1 MSFRQFRKK
10 ITKEIQY
17 FLFTSCLTL
26 GIAIGI
32 NACVSPNNDQN
43 NDKKTEESKSPVPI
57 FLFMQA
63 SPDGKTIEGIVPS
76 DLVEQLGSLDRV
88 IQSIPTGSKFSLI
101 QFGKPLGMFQIISVR
116 GSDAFGAIASFKVQT
131 PNNNEKDPQLKA
143 LDPAVL
149 RQSNLT
155 IVASDRLNKPANN
168 PQNNSQNN
176 PQSSDRTYVFNCPNK
191 IQPLVLEKSR
201 NLFLKLGADQAAI
214 PQVAIA
220 SIVCADID
228 GDGQPEIIAGLRL
241 DNTIRPVGFDPQ
253 VWKEFLSRPAIERQE
268 YSMLVMLRKSGN
280 DWISE
285 PILTHTRALS
295 YINDSVSSYALYGIQ
310 EINGDR
316 YPEIIVQEIGL
327 NSFDVRVLTPNV
339 DAQGRWQ
346 WRSYYQNQR
355 SLNIVQ

>member
-1 MSFRQFRKK
+1 MPFRQFRKK
-10 ITKEIQY
+10 ISKEIQY

-26 GIAIGI
+26 GIAIGL

-43 NDKKTEESKSPVPI
+43 NGKKAEESKSPVPI

-88 IQSIPTGSKFSLI
+88 VQSIPSGSKFSLI
-101 QFGKPLGMFQIISVR
+101 QFGKPLGMFQISAVR
-116 GSDAFGAIASFKVQT
+116 GSDAFGAIASFKLQA

-143 LDPAVL
+143 LDPTVL

-155 IVASDRLNKPANN
+155 IVASDRLNNIP
-168 PQNNSQNN
+168 NNSQ
-176 PQSSDRTYVFNCPNK
+176 SIDRTYVFNCPNK

-201 NLFLKLGADQAAI
+201 NLFLNLGANQAAI

-220 SIVCADID
+220 SLVCADID
-228 GDGQPEIIAGLRL
+228 GDNQPEIIAGLRL

-253 VWKEFLSRPAIERQE
+253 MWKEFLSRPAIERQE

-280 DWISE
+280 DWTSE

-327 NSFDVRVLTPNV
+327 NSLDVRVLTPNV
-339 DAQGRWQ
+339 DAQGKWQ

>member
-1 MSFRQFRKK
+1 MPFRQFRRK
-10 ITKEIQY
+10 ISKEIQY
-17 FLFTSCLTL
+17 FLFTSCVTL
-26 GIAIGI
+26 GIAVAL
-32 NACVSPNNDQN
+32 NACISPNND
-43 NDKKTEESKSPVPI
+43 KKAEESKSPVPI

-88 IQSIPTGSKFSLI
+88 VQSIPTGSKFSLI
-101 QFGKPLGMFQIISVR
+101 QFGKPLGIFQITAVR
-116 GSDAFGAIASFKVQT
+116 GSEAFGLIASFKVQA
-131 PNNNEKDPQLKA
+131 PNNSEKDPQLKA

-155 IVASDRLNKPANN
+155 IVASDRLSSK
-168 PQNNSQNN
+168 
-176 PQSSDRTYVFNCPNK
+176 SDRTYVFNCPNK

-201 NLFLKLGADQAAI
+201 NLFLNLGANQAAI

-220 SIVCADID
+220 SLVCADID

-253 VWKEFLSRPAIERQE
+253 IWKEFLSRPAIERQE

-316 YPEIIVQEIGL
+316 YPEIVVQEIGL
-327 NSFDVRVLTPNV
+327 NSLDVRVLTPNI
-339 DAQGRWQ
+339 DAQGKWQ

>member
-1 MSFRQFRKK
+1 MPFRQFRRK
-10 ITKEIQY
+10 IRKEITHL
-17 FLFTSCLTL
+17 LFTSCLTL
-26 GIAIGI
+26 GIVLGI
-32 NACVSPNNDQN
+32 NACVNPNNDPN
-43 NDKKTEESKSPVPI
+43 NGKKAEESKSPVPI

-76 DLVEQLGSLDRV
+76 ELVEQLGSLDRV

-101 QFGKPLGMFQIISVR
+101 QFGKPLGMFQISSVR

-131 PNNNEKDPQLKA
+131 PNNIEKDPQLKA
-143 LDPAVL
+143 LDPNVL
-149 RQSNLT
+149 RQANLT
-155 IVASDRLNKPANN
+155 IVGSDRLN
-168 PQNNSQNN
+168 NSQND
-176 PQSSDRTYVFNCPNK
+176 PQNKDRTYVFNCPNK

-201 NLFLKLGADQAAI
+201 NLFLNLGANQAAI

-220 SIVCADID
+220 SLVCADTD
-228 GDGQPEIIAGLRL
+228 GDNQPEIIAGLRL
-241 DNTIRPVGFDPQ
+241 DNMSRPVGFDPQ

-280 DWISE
+280 DWAST

-295 YINDSVSSYALYGIQ
+295 YINNSVSSYALYGIQ

-316 YPEIIVQEIGL
+316 YPEIIIQEIGL
-327 NSFDVRVLTPNV
+327 NSLDVRVLTPNV
-339 DAQGRWQ
+339 DAQGKWQ